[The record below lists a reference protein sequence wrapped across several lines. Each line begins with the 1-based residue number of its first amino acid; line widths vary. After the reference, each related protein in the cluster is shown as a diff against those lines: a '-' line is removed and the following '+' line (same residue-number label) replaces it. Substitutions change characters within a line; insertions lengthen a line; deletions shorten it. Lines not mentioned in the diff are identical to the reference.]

1 MMTCDDWRQR
11 VVEADIMIML
21 YEGDGL
27 SVSILDDES
36 VMNGGDR

>member
-1 MMTCDDWRQR
+1 MMTTDDWRQR